1 MNKEF
6 SVIDLDVHFYL
17 NDEQKHQMDAIVLA
31 KCQLQLFEALQH
43 MAQYTGECIR
53 IETCALEPGGV
64 VSTLQVIFNKDTTT
78 KIEEYY
84 KKGDDESAILCGK
97 LLAE

>member
-43 MAQYTGECIR
+43 MAPYTGECIR
-53 IETCALEPGGV
+53 I
-64 VSTLQVIFNKDTTT
+64 
-78 KIEEYY
+78 
-84 KKGDDESAILCGK
+84 
-97 LLAE
+97 

>member
-17 NDEQKHQMDAIVLA
+17 NDEQKNQMDAIVLA

-43 MAQYTGECIR
+43 MAQYTGECI
-53 IETCALEPGGV
+53 
-64 VSTLQVIFNKDTTT
+64 
-78 KIEEYY
+78 
-84 KKGDDESAILCGK
+84 
-97 LLAE
+97 